1 MMNIKRFILKCRLL
15 FSTIFVRYEEVEQE
29 KGFVYEFDDDRFKK
43 LSPEEQ
49 GIQVQKNWNK
59 YMKEK

>member
-1 MMNIKRFILKCRLL
+1 MMNIKRFILKSRLL
-15 FSTIFVRYEEVEQE
+15 FSTSFVRYEEVEQE
-29 KGFVYEFDDDRFKK
+29 KGFVYEFDYDRFKK

>member
-1 MMNIKRFILKCRLL
+1 MNIKRFILKSRLL

>member
-1 MMNIKRFILKCRLL
+1 MMSIKRFILKCRLL
-15 FSTIFVRYEEVEQE
+15 FSTIFMRYEQKEE

-43 LSPEEQ
+43 LSPKEQ